1 MHRAYDHR
9 LKLAIIESE
18 NPNLFPQLQIP
29 RNTAMEW
36 IRNGIRDVVT
46 IPEASYDG
54 EHLLVNYQNLKNELE
69 QVKAKF
75 ELSRTTF
82 RMFGY
87 QIQYQRL
94 NSVEHKRQLVDT
106 IKKFKQVISLE
117 ICLTVIGLSSARFHQ
132 WVKNLVS
139 CNLNEIKV
147 CARASLM
154 KMTPTE
160 SNKINS
166 LLSDPRFFHFSIS
179 SLAIYAKRQNLV
191 HASSATWRRLAKLW
205 RIRRERKRIYPA
217 KPKIGIRAARPN
229 ELWHI
234 DQTIIKIKCGT
245 KVYIQSVVDNM
256 SRMVLA
262 TKSTLDCGGVR
273 TKELLLLAAQNARSL
288 GLSEN
293 PILMS
298 DNGSENINDDVKS
311 VGLVLKDHLIA
322 QIDIQFSN
330 SMVESFFNK
339 LKNSHLYFKNL
350 DSIDRVEKEVEFFV
364 SEHNNV
370 VPLQRSPRGHALRD
384 LHGFLG

>member
-9 LKLAIIESE
+9 LKLAIIESQ

-36 IRNGIRDVVT
+36 IRHGIRDVVT
-46 IPEASYDG
+46 IPEASYDS

-69 QVKAKF
+69 QVKVKF
-75 ELSRTTF
+75 ELSWTTF

-87 QIQYQRL
+87 QIQYKRID
-94 NSVEHKRQLVDT
+94 SIEHKRQLVDT

-132 WVKNLVS
+132 WVKSLVS

-147 CARASLM
+147 CARASQM
-154 KMTPTE
+154 KLTPAE
-160 SNKINS
+160 SNRVNS
-166 LLSDPRFFHFSIS
+166 LLSDPNFFHFSIS
-179 SLAIYAKRQNLV
+179 SLAIYAKRQNIV

-234 DQTIIKIKCGT
+234 DQTIIKVKNG
-245 KVYIQSVVDNM
+245 IQSVVDNM

-273 TKELLLLAAQNARSL
+273 TKELLLLAAQNARNL
-288 GLSEN
+288 GLTDN
-293 PILMS
+293 PVLMS
-298 DNGSENINDDVKS
+298 DNGSANINDDVKS
-311 VGLVLKDHLIA
+311 VAVILKNHLIA
-322 QIDIQFSN
+322 QIDNQFSN
-330 SMVESFFNK
+330 SMVESYFNK

-350 DSIDRVEKEVEFFV
+350 DSVERVVKEVDFFV

-370 VPLQRSPRGHALRD
+370 IPLQSPTRRDALRD
-384 LHGFLG
+384 LYGFLE